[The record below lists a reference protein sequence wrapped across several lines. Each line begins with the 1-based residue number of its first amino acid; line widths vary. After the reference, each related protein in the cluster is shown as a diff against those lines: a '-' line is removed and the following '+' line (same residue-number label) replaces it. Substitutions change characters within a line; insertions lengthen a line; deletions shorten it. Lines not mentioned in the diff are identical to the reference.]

1 VVIKVMKGIDGEALR
16 QLAEHEEEVLGA
28 VTGKPYM
35 PQFYGS
41 FRTEQVEEESGV
53 VRPCANLI
61 TGWVLF
67 VMSHHTQPILTLTT
81 VSALDM
87 QMLMCQHVFVW
98 QTDMACWMPLQRH
111 FH

>member
-1 VVIKVMKGIDGEALR
+1 LLCRARVRSKADLAQLHPQPYLGPLQPGQQVVIKVMKGIDGEALR

-61 TGWVLF
+61 TG
-67 VMSHHTQPILTLTT
+67 
-81 VSALDM
+81 
-87 QMLMCQHVFVW
+87 
-98 QTDMACWMPLQRH
+98 
-111 FH
+111 